1 MLRCDHSCVGN
12 EASTAL
18 AVRGNRYDKQVA
30 CSSVLIGPSTVLSR
44 VCYLSGSI
52 LRGFDPLTMVSYP
65 RSTCLLVR
73 RFPAHAPHVP
83 LRANR
88 YAQGLFM
95 FVTCAPC
102 RVRPTGRERLGT
114 DSFILSVGC
123 SQPGHLAPERTPVV
137 ETAFDIAFQ
146 YPLRGNVSCH
156 DGKTV
161 FHRIGSGPPW
171 PKSIGVGTGR
181 RFRDGVQCQQIQ
193 GLHSSTFH
201 HGTT

>member
-1 MLRCDHSCVGN
+1 M
-12 EASTAL
+12 
-18 AVRGNRYDKQVA
+18 RGNRYDKQVA
-30 CSSVLIGPSTVLSR
+30 CSSDLIGPSTVLSR

-52 LRGFDPLTMVSYP
+52 LRRFDPLTMVSYP

-95 FVTCAPC
+95 FVTCAPY

-123 SQPGHLAPERTPVV
+123 SQPGHLAPERTPFVEARSYVSLNHPSVPCSGSTEFVKWLDAVHRRASRSKTIGEVV
-137 ETAFDIAFQ
+137 KICFPNWLQHHFEQHLNRSVLHGGQTRSTLPHHPPEFQ
-146 YPLRGNVSCH
+146 
-156 DGKTV
+156 DG
-161 FHRIGSGPPW
+161 
-171 PKSIGVGTGR
+171 
-181 RFRDGVQCQQIQ
+181 
-193 GLHSSTFH
+193 
-201 HGTT
+201 